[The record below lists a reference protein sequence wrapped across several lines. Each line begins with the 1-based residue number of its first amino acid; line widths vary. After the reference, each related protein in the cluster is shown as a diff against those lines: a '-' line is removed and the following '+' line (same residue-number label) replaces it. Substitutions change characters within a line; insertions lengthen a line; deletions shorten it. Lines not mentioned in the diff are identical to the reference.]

1 MVGAGWL
8 GGFEGMKRPQCVVKY
23 NRTIIIFIRYFAY
36 VDCFFFALYRVT
48 ADPSDNS
55 TATASSV

>member
-1 MVGAGWL
+1 
-8 GGFEGMKRPQCVVKY
+8 MKRPQCVVKY